1 MRPYPCRRAELNV
14 QRSYLYVG
22 LGVAVLLFT
31 LSRTKQGAAVVATV
45 TDAVASNVRGIRNNN
60 PGNVRR
66 TADNWQGLSATQA
79 DASFFQFTEMR
90 YGVRAAARIFRNYQ
104 SRNGLRTVA
113 QLVSR
118 WAPPVEN
125 DTAAYVGA
133 VAKRIGVNIDSAIDL
148 GNEEILYRFLRAIFR
163 HECGIV
169 AEAIPESTVREG
181 IALS

>member
-1 MRPYPCRRAELNV
+1 MRVKALWIAFAAV
-14 QRSYLYVG
+14 T
-22 LGVAVLLFT
+22 AVLVF
-31 LSRTKQGAAVVATV
+31 SRTKKGAEVVANV
-45 TDAVASNVRGIRNNN
+45 TDAIASNVRGIRNNN

-66 TADNWQGLSATQA
+66 TADNWQGLSPTQTDSA
-79 DASFFQFTEMR
+79 FFQFTEMR

-113 QLVSR
+113 QLISR

-125 DTAAYVGA
+125 DTSAYVGA

-148 GNEEILYRFLRAIFR
+148 GNEEILYRFLRAVFR